1 MLVVDDDPAVRE
13 VIQTYLTDDGYEVTP
28 AVNGRDG
35 LEKFQ
40 GGEFDIVMT
49 DRSMPEMEGDEL
61 AREVKKQRPNV
72 PVILV
77 TGFGDIM
84 AATGEK
90 PEGVDIVMSKPFTMA
105 GLRTTLARFRQAQS
119 KGSFPAR

>member
-1 MLVVDDDPAVRE
+1 VEL
-13 VIQTYLTDDGYEVTP
+13 

-35 LEKFQ
+35 LEKFTA
-40 GGEFDIVMT
+40 GEFDIVLT

-61 AREVKKQRPNV
+61 AREVKKRRPEV
-72 PVILV
+72 PVILI

-84 AATGEK
+84 EATGEK

-105 GLRTTLARFRQAQS
+105 GLQNTLAKYR
-119 KGSFPAR
+119 

>member
-1 MLVVDDDPAVRE
+1 
-13 VIQTYLTDDGYEVTP
+13 
-28 AVNGRDG
+28 
-35 LEKFQ
+35 
-40 GGEFDIVMT
+40 
-49 DRSMPEMEGDEL
+49 MPEMEGDEL
-61 AREVKKQRPNV
+61 AREVKQRRPNV

-105 GLRTTLARFRQAQS
+105 GLRTTLARFRQAQFGRS
-119 KGSFPAR
+119 AV